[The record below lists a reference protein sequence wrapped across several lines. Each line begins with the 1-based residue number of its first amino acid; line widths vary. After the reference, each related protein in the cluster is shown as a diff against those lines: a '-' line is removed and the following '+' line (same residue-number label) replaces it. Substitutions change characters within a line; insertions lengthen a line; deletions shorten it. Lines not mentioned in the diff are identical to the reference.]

1 MTWYYSASE
10 RAFFS
15 TDLMTTGSMPSDKVA
30 VTDTVYKQLM
40 ADQVAG
46 KLIRPGSGNAP
57 ESASQKLTTASRF
70 GDVSFGKVTATG
82 LDLNGN
88 ADISGTLVVTGAST
102 LKGALAAQ
110 GGLTT
115 TTITATGTSTLAA
128 VNASNISASGTLKV
142 NGASTL
148 KAVSATNVT
157 ASGTLAVTGTSTF
170 TGKVTANGG
179 LTTKAL
185 TATSLDLN
193 GAGDV
198 SGNLSV
204 GGLLTVTGSAV
215 TVPTPTASGHA
226 ATKAYVDSLTTLT
239 DDGVQ
244 VIGTPNYNNLTAPGF
259 YHCNSTG
266 AQNGPG
272 FASKMIV
279 LSSTGD
285 APKHIDQIAFPIYS
299 VTRQGPSMRMMNAEG
314 NWTDWRGIALT
325 ESAERFICGDVL
337 GVTSSATKGTTPS
350 AVQWSYLSIQDSEG
364 GVLGGN
370 RLAMFGHRYGN
381 DGGVRARMACYK
393 PESGATESV
402 AIDVGYRNDGTTFAF
417 APAPAS
423 NANSTEIV
431 TAGWA
436 NGRYLALD
444 GSKVMTGK
452 LQLGENAPTIISFQ
466 AVDTESTV
474 PSVSRFNGLSICA
487 KNNARIAYLQLATR
501 NSGVREWNLAIL
513 PPSGGTA
520 FESFTFGFNASDDF
534 RFRVTKAIT
543 EESDGLSISTTKFAR
558 ENGGSYWGIGNY
570 APSVTARESW
580 TTIDEVDKTG
590 FYSVGSGSGQKVTG
604 TILHIQRQWEA
615 GANGFQLNFG
625 EDNAVWMR
633 SRDTSYTA
641 DWNSWVQIADRDWV
655 LSQLSTSQLS
665 TSGEET
671 HICPIDQAV
680 VFKRSGTHIC
690 GSVHVQMYRD
700 WDSEGQKSDTYGL
713 YRGSTKIAEVTVT
726 CETNV
731 TGGSGHGRDADIT
744 LVGYFETDASI
755 PAGSSLTLK
764 RDVAGI
770 DCITFRVAFAHVTVS
785 NA

>member
-1 MTWYYSASE
+1 MAWYYSASE

-15 TDLMTTGSMPSDKVA
+15 SDLMTTGSMPSDKVA
-30 VTDTVYKQLM
+30 VTDSDYEDLM
-40 ADQVAG
+40 DDQVSG
-46 KLIRPGSGNAP
+46 LLIRPGSGNAP
-57 ESASQKLTTASRF
+57 ESASQNLTTASRF

-88 ADISGTLVVTGAST
+88 ADVSGTLVVTGAST

-128 VNASNISASGTLKV
+128 VNATNITASGTLKV

-198 SGNLSV
+198 SGNLNV
-204 GGLLTVTGSAV
+204 GGLLTVTGEITAKSAITTTNNDGFRLVDDRQDALTLPSNELSDWPIRVVDANTRTIAMLKYVRGTSGETSWLFTDV
-215 TVPTPTASGHA
+215 TYSESGGSVSQDWSQLAIGHRADGTRYCETAAPFAAKGGLAVSGG
-226 ATKAYVDSLTTLT
+226 SLT
-239 DDGVQ
+239 
-244 VIGTPNYNNLTAPGF
+244 
-259 YHCNSTG
+259 SSG
-266 AQNGPG
+266 AVSFSNG
-272 FASKMIV
+272 
-279 LSSTGD
+279 LSVS
-285 APKHIDQIAFPIYS
+285 
-299 VTRQGPSMRMMNAEG
+299 
-314 NWTDWRGIALT
+314 
-325 ESAERFICGDVL
+325 GDVNC
-337 GVTSSATKGTTPS
+337 TSAFRSKANTSFVHEDTAIDVNSNPSSNQQRWPLAIYDKNENALAYCKFTKGTDGTK
-350 AVQWSYLSIQDSEG
+350 QWAFVVAHPKSDGSG
-364 GVLGGN
+364 NNLGGFSAN
-370 RLAMFGHRYGN
+370 CDANGKFSTIGVTPDDDSNSQDLATTQWVRRYIGDTSDSKVVHTVN
-381 DGGVRARMACYK
+381 DETISGSKTFTYAIRG
-393 PESGATESV
+393 GATTLIQSVPWEGISIADSSRESTV
-402 AIDVGYRNDGTTFAF
+402 NRMMAVILDKDSKRFAGLEAAATSSGQRYVHISMRRRDDSGWVSPFKAVELPDGTTYCEGSHHP
-417 APAPAS
+417 PAGD
-423 NANSTEIV
+423 NS
-431 TAGWA
+431 
-436 NGRYLALD
+436 Y
-444 GSKVMTGK
+444 K
-452 LQLGENAPTIISFQ
+452 
-466 AVDTESTV
+466 
-474 PSVSRFNGLSICA
+474 
-487 KNNARIAYLQLATR
+487 LAT
-501 NSGVREWNLAIL
+501 
-513 PPSGGTA
+513 
-520 FESFTFGFNASDDF
+520 
-534 RFRVTKAIT
+534 
-543 EESDGLSISTTKFAR
+543 
-558 ENGGSYWGIGNY
+558 
-570 APSVTARESW
+570 
-580 TTIDEVDKTG
+580 TG
-590 FYSVGSGSGQKVTG
+590 
-604 TILHIQRQWEA
+604 
-615 GANGFQLNFG
+615 
-625 EDNAVWMR
+625 
-633 SRDTSYTA
+633 
-641 DWNSWVQIADRDWV
+641 WVV
-655 LSQLSTSQLS
+655 SQLS